1 MLFKNPGLLWFLF
14 LLVIPILVHLLQL
27 QKWKVEYFTNVK
39 LLQQLQLQSQKN
51 SQLKKWLLLLTRLLL
66 LTAIILAFAKPFFP
80 LKLDQ
85 EQAGTLVFVLDN
97 SYSLEAKGK
106 EGVLLKRIGQN
117 LLEEIPENTNF
128 HLFTINENFV
138 NQDILSMASVLQKLT
153 YTPSPF
159 DLELILNRIRNQ
171 FPNEALEMVVL
182 TDGKGKNPNWVNLKK
197 DELVR
202 WHYLPL
208 VSEQLQN
215 VSIDSVYL
223 TNASEQFHQIAVKV
237 STFGNYSQPI
247 SFGVYDQGK
256 ILAKSMQKINKEDIL
271 TFNLPK
277 QNIHGYVAIEDN
289 SLPHD
294 NQYFFTIANPSKPL
308 VSVVGN
314 PEKTGYLKR
323 IFSPNE
329 FVFQVFS
336 SLEENIWENTKI
348 LILNETEN
356 ISESWSVRLQSFVDQ
371 GGTLVMIPKENH
383 SIKTL
388 NQLTGNFGIRWNAFQ
403 EKEQWISKIA
413 FSHPLYKGVFTE
425 EIQNFAYPKTV
436 GNFGL
441 QTNAA
446 SVLSY
451 ADGSPFLTAANVS
464 QGLVFVFAAPLS
476 EKWSTFKQTPLV
488 VPSLYN
494 MALQNKTI
502 GMQTAWLLQSQS
514 ISLEVNINKEEVL
527 TLNGPAGSVVPMQQ
541 IGNQKVRLRLEEEP
555 TVPGNY
561 DLVDKKEQL
570 VQQLSLNVPR
580 TESDI
585 TQTSWVENAEGEV
598 ITSIEKFLFD
608 LKSKQTETNLWKAFV
623 SLALLF
629 LVLETLIQKYLR

>member
-39 LLQQLQLQSQKN
+39 LLQQLQLQSQKS
-51 SQLKKWLLLLTRLLL
+51 SQLKKWLLLFTRLFLL
-66 LTAIILAFAKPFFP
+66 AAIILAFAKPFFP
-80 LKLDQ
+80 SELTK

-106 EGVLLKRIGQN
+106 EGILLKRIGQS
-117 LLEEIPENTNF
+117 LLEEVPENTNF
-128 HLFTINENFV
+128 HLFTINETFV
-138 NQDILSMASVLQKLT
+138 NQDIQSMASVLQKLT
-153 YTPSPF
+153 YAPSPF
-159 DLELILNRIRNQ
+159 NLEAILSRIRNQ
-171 FPNEALEMVVL
+171 FPMEALEIVVL
-182 TDGKGKNPNWVNLKK
+182 TDGKGKNPNWANLKK
-197 DELVR
+197 DALVR

-208 VSEQLQN
+208 VSEQLHN

-237 STFGNYSQPI
+237 STFGSYNQPI
-247 SFGVYDQGK
+247 SFGVYDEEQL
-256 ILAKSMQKINKEDIL
+256 LAKSMQKIGKEDIL

-277 QNIHGYVAIEDN
+277 QNIHGYVDIEDN

-294 NQYFFTIANPSKPL
+294 NQYFFTIASPSKPV

-314 PEKTGYLKR
+314 SEKMGYLNR
-323 IFSPNE
+323 IFTSNE

-336 SLEENIWENTKI
+336 SLEEKIWENTEI
-348 LILNETEN
+348 LILNEMEN
-356 ISESWSVRLQSFVDQ
+356 ISESWSVGLQSFVDQ
-371 GGTLVMIPKENH
+371 GGTLVIIPKENH
-383 SIKTL
+383 PIKTL
-388 NQLTGNFGIRWNAFQ
+388 NQLTGNFGIRWNTFQ
-403 EKEQWISKIA
+403 EKEQWITKIA

-425 EIQNFAYPKTV
+425 EIQNFAYPKTL

-451 ADGSPFLTAANVS
+451 ADGSPFLAAANVS

-494 MALQNKTI
+494 MALQNKII

-514 ISLEVNINKEEVL
+514 ISLEANINKEEVL
-527 TLNGPAGSVVPMQQ
+527 TLKGPAGSVVPMQQ

-561 DLVDKKEQL
+561 DLVDKKEQV

-585 TQTSWVENAEGEV
+585 TQTSWVENAEGEE
-598 ITSIEKFLFD
+598 INSIEKFLFD

>member
-39 LLQQLQLQSQKN
+39 LLQQLQLQSQKS
-51 SQLKKWLLLLTRLLL
+51 SQLKKWLLLFSRLLL
-66 LTAIILAFAKPFFP
+66 LTAIILAFTKPFFP
-80 LKLDQ
+80 SKLNK
-85 EQAGTLVFVLDN
+85 EQAGTLVFILDN

-106 EGVLLKRIGQN
+106 EGVLLKRIGQS
-117 LLEEIPENTNF
+117 LLEEVPENTNF

-138 NQDILSMASVLQKLT
+138 NQDIQSMTSVLQKLT

-159 DLELILNRIRNQ
+159 DLELILNKIRNQ
-171 FPNEALEMVVL
+171 FPQEALEIVVL
-182 TDGKGKNPNWVNLKK
+182 TDGKGKNPNWGNLKK
-197 DELVR
+197 DQLVR

-208 VSEQLQN
+208 VSEQLYN

-223 TNASEQFHQIAVKV
+223 TNNSEQFHQIAVKV
-237 STFGNYSQPI
+237 STFGNYNQPI
-247 SFGVYDQGK
+247 SFGVYDQGQL
-256 ILAKSMQKINKEDIL
+256 LAKSMQKIGKENIL

-294 NQYFFTIANPSKPL
+294 NQYFFTIANPAKPV
-308 VSVVGN
+308 VSVIGS

-323 IFSPNE
+323 IFSPTE
-329 FVFQVFS
+329 FVFQTFS
-336 SLEENIWENTKI
+336 SLEENIWGNTEI
-348 LILNETEN
+348 LILNETES
-356 ISESWSVRLQSFVDQ
+356 ISESWSIRLQSFVDQ
-371 GGTLVMIPKENH
+371 GGTLVIIPKEYH

-388 NQLTGNFGIRWNAFQ
+388 NLLTGNFGIRWNNFQ
-403 EKEQWISKIA
+403 EKEQWITKIS

-441 QTNAA
+441 QSNAA

-451 ADGSPFLTAANVS
+451 ADGSPFLVAANVS

-514 ISLEVNINKEEVL
+514 ISLEANVNKEEVL
-527 TLNGPAGSVVPMQQ
+527 TLKGPAGSVVPMQQ

-555 TVPGNY
+555 TIPGNY
-561 DLVDKKEQL
+561 DLVDKNNKV
-570 VQQLSLNVPR
+570 VQQLSLNIPR

-585 TQTSWVENAEGEV
+585 TQTSWIENAEGEV
-598 ITSIEKFLFD
+598 ITSVEKFLFD